1 MLYGEGRNTPDPA
14 EIIERREQAQ
24 RLRAALVRLER
35 CDPYAS
41 VLVKLHYI
49 CGVRL
54 ATLAR
59 LEGVRTATVSQRLR
73 KAVRRLQEMADA
85 G

>member
-1 MLYGEGRNTPDPA
+1 MVYGEGGRAPDPV
-14 EIIERREQAQ
+14 EVVERREEAR
-24 RLRAALVRLER
+24 RLRAAMLRLER

-41 VLVKLHYI
+41 VLVKLHYV

-59 LEGVRTATVSQRLR
+59 LEGVATATLSQRLA
-73 KAVRRLQEMADA
+73 KALRRLREMADV

>member
-1 MLYGEGRNTPDPA
+1 MSHAEGLSLPDPA
-14 EIIERREQAQ
+14 EVVERREEAR
-24 RLRAALVRLER
+24 RLRAAMVRLER

-41 VLVKLHYI
+41 VLVKLHYV

-59 LEGVRTATVSQRLR
+59 LEGVATATLSQRLH
-73 KAVRRLQEMADA
+73 KAVRRLRTMVEA

>member
-1 MLYGEGRNTPDPA
+1 MLYGAGRSMPDPVEIA
-14 EIIERREQAQ
+14 ECREQAR

-41 VLVKLHYI
+41 VLVKLHYA

-59 LEGVRTATVSQRLR
+59 LEGVRTATLSQRLR
-73 KAVRRLQEMADA
+73 KAVRRLREMADA

>member
-1 MLYGEGRNTPDPA
+1 
-14 EIIERREQAQ
+14 
-24 RLRAALVRLER
+24 
-35 CDPYAS
+35 
-41 VLVKLHYI
+41 VLVKLHYV

-59 LEGVRTATVSQRLR
+59 LEGVATATLSQRLA
-73 KAVRRLQEMADA
+73 KALRRLREMADV

>member
-1 MLYGEGRNTPDPA
+1 MIHGAGVSTPDPR
-14 EIIERREQAQ
+14 EIAERRDEMR
-24 RLRAALVRLER
+24 RLRAALVRLEE

-41 VLVKLHYI
+41 VLVKLHYV

-59 LEGVRTATVSQRLR
+59 LEGVCTATMSQRLN
-73 KAVRRLQEMADA
+73 KAVRRLREMAET